1 MKEIETPRLVLRRWK
16 ESDLYD
22 LFDIMKSP
30 SVLSGGFE
38 PHTSI
43 DASAEL
49 LSKYIESNDRWAIE
63 LKNSGKV
70 IGCIGI
76 VPDNNRGKLYAHS
89 INYVLSEHYRGNG
102 YMTEAV
108 RRIIQYAFKELD
120 SDLLSAFCVPENVK
134 SKKVLE
140 RCGFEYETT
149 IKQGYRRFDGQ
160 TFDSVCYCILKSN
173 YMKENC

>member
-1 MKEIETPRLVLRRWK
+1 MKKIETPRLVLREWN
-16 ESDLYD
+16 EGDLYD

-30 SVLSGGFE
+30 SVLAGGFE
-38 PHTSI
+38 PHSNT

-49 LSKYIESNDRWAIE
+49 LRKYIKSNDRLAIE
-63 LKNSGKV
+63 LKGIGRV

-76 VPDNNRGKLYAHS
+76 VPDKNRGKFNAHS

-108 RRIIQYAFKELD
+108 RRIVQYAFEELD
-120 SDLLSAFCVPENVK
+120 SDLLSAFCTSDNLK
-134 SKKVLE
+134 SKKILE
-140 RCGFEYETT
+140 RCNFEYETT
-149 IKQGYRRFDGQ
+149 IKQGYKRFDGQ
-160 TFDSVCYCILKSN
+160 TFDSVCYCILRSD

>member
-1 MKEIETPRLVLRRWK
+1 MKVIETPRLVLREWK

-38 PHTSI
+38 PRSST

-49 LSKYIESNDRWAIE
+49 LNKYIKSNDRWAIE
-63 LKNSGKV
+63 LKGYGKV

-76 VPDNNRGKLYAHS
+76 VPDKNRGKFYAHS
-89 INYVLSEHYRGNG
+89 INYVLSEDYRGNG
-102 YMTEAV
+102 YMTESV
-108 RRIIQYAFKELD
+108 QKVIQYAFEELN
-120 SDLLSAFCVPENVK
+120 SDLLSAFCIPDNIK

-149 IKQGYRRFDGQ
+149 ISQGYKRFDGQ
-160 TFDSVCYCILKSN
+160 TFDSVCYCILKSD